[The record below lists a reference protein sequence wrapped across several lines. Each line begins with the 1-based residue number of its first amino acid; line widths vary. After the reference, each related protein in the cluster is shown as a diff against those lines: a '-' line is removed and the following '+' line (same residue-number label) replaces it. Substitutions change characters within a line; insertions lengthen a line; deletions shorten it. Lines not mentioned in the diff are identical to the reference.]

1 MQCLN
6 SRHPQTEMRKQNQ
19 KIIKAWKLLNWNFI
33 YCHKNEEF
41 YDVMRNSICKLGRQ
55 FVLKTWP
62 IDGQHVLIPVFTRW
76 TYNNDQ
82 NDHDPAENSHF
93 KLTYTNDFFFGFSG
107 VFFFLSFATTKNGLW
122 IGLHNF
128 YSNVGFLSFSIVFL
142 WYSVPQSYVYG
153 SPYLGAATT
162 AGTGLVPI
170 QATQLSHAAAIAA
183 ATNQFYEYQVSL

>member
-1 MQCLN
+1 MKSFTTWCEIRSVN
-6 SRHPQTEMRKQNQ
+6 S
-19 KIIKAWKLLNWNFI
+19 
-33 YCHKNEEF
+33 
-41 YDVMRNSICKLGRQ
+41 DVNLYWKLGRSTVNMYS
-55 FVLKTWP
+55 FP
-62 IDGQHVLIPVFTRW
+62 CSHVEPTTMTRMTMIRPRILISSWRT
-76 TYNNDQ
+76 Q
-82 NDHDPAENSHF
+82 MI
-93 KLTYTNDFFFGFSG
+93 FFFGFSG

-122 IGLHNF
+122 IGLHHF
-128 YSNVGFLSFSIVFL
+128 YSNIGFLSFSIVFL

>member
-62 IDGQHVLIPVFTRW
+62 IDGQNVLIPVFTRW

-93 KLTYTNDFFFGFSG
+93 KLTYTNDFFS
-107 VFFFLSFATTKNGLW
+107 
-122 IGLHNF
+122 
-128 YSNVGFLSFSIVFL
+128 VFL
-142 WYSVPQSYVYG
+142 AFSFFWVLLPLKTVC
-153 SPYLGAATT
+153 
-162 AGTGLVPI
+162 GLVCTIFI
-170 QATQLSHAAAIAA
+170 QISASFLFRLFFSDIVYHNRMSMDLHT
-183 ATNQFYEYQVSL
+183 